1 MSGILTLALAFGG
14 PANAEV
20 VVNFFEQDGNVEA
33 VASGSLNIDGLGAP
47 DGFGSSSSFVL
58 GSGFSSSF
66 DGAFGVGIAGAAGQN
81 DAYVINTD
89 LEFCTGGRTT
99 TFDDTG
105 LRVGI
110 ASGRTLPD
118 RLYVVPGYQ
127 SGTPIESTATFEGTT
142 LAAMGMIPGTYVFS
156 WGSGDNAD
164 QLTLI
169 IGEAPPSD
177 ADGDGIPDTDEEAI
191 GSNPVDADT
200 DDDGLADGDEPGDD
214 LFADSDFDGTINILD
229 RDSDND
235 GLPDGLEAGVTTPV
249 PGGEGFLG
257 TDLSRWSPDLDPQCV
272 TDPVN
277 PDSDSDG
284 LLDGDEDTNGNGR
297 QDPGET
303 DPCVNESLLGDDVFK
318 DGFETP

>member
-1 MSGILTLALAFGG
+1 
-14 PANAEV
+14 
-20 VVNFFEQDGNVEA
+20 
-33 VASGSLNIDGLGAP
+33 
-47 DGFGSSSSFVL
+47 
-58 GSGFSSSF
+58 
-66 DGAFGVGIAGAAGQN
+66 
-81 DAYVINTD
+81 
-89 LEFCTGGRTT
+89 
-99 TFDDTG
+99 
-105 LRVGI
+105 
-110 ASGRTLPD
+110 
-118 RLYVVPGYQ
+118 
-127 SGTPIESTATFEGTT
+127 
-142 LAAMGMIPGTYVFS
+142 MGMIPGTYVFS

-200 DDDGLADGDEPGDD
+200 DDDGLADGDEPGDN

-235 GLPDGLEAGVTTPV
+235 GLLDGLEAGVTTPV

-257 TDLSRWSPDLDPQCV
+257 TDLSRWSPDLDPTCV
-272 TDPVN
+272 TDPEN

-284 LLDGDEDTNGNGR
+284 LPDGDEDTNGNGR

-318 DGFETP
+318 DGFEGL